1 MIKDLELRDFISHKD
16 TKLEF
21 GRGITVFVGHNG
33 SGKSSVIDAIT
44 YALFGEHT
52 RKANKNLVRR
62 GCQGQAT
69 VRMRFTINSKE
80 FQATRS
86 LAPSG
91 STAFSQL
98 ELLLENGT
106 AVNKKLAGGERKQ
119 YGESTSAEVA
129 KVLGL
134 DYKKLRVAAVVQQG
148 ELVRIVEA
156 QPKEF
161 KELINGLIGIDRLD
175 LAFSTMKDVISGFR
189 DRLRDE
195 TGYSDEDIPRVQQLV
210 ADKEKELAQA
220 ESVLKE
226 FEDEKALLEGKIASL
241 EREMERLEPMI
252 AQSRELATREELL
265 LRHVREKRMQL
276 ETEAAK
282 MERTLAEAS
291 DALALV
297 GGRDETQMRLKMVGA
312 ELEEIQGMMLEN
324 EGDAGRLRGFL
335 ECAGRLQLR
344 GGRCPV
350 CGSEVEKVDS
360 MFDTSH
366 IQEEISKKEKER
378 SKLQVG
384 KVELAREQK
393 QLAELDRRIAS
404 AEKFLADNSI
414 DSAGDVEK
422 LKQHLAGMKTG
433 IAKLPRTI
441 ARVDDPAS
449 LAIDDH
455 SRSLADEIV
464 SLREKVRGFSQS
476 SYTNAKLEKGA
487 LAQKLQE
494 ANRRMGNHQRAIDDA
509 RKTID
514 SAKTALGRLVHA
526 SEFVGMLEKIRSHV
540 YNRDGTV
547 GMSLRS
553 WALATVSK
561 KASEYASLFNIGISR
576 VELAEKARDIV
587 ITCYGKNGEVDMDS
601 LSGGEKVAVALAIR
615 LAIAYMMGSSKLDF
629 VILDEPTTHLDEE
642 RRKALVRIISD
653 AFREGAGPLAQ
664 LVIIT
669 HDSDIF
675 EDSEVDAVFRF
686 SMTSD
691 GSQVVRE

>member
-1 MIKDLELRDFISHKD
+1 MIKNLELKDFISHKD

-21 GRGITVFVGHNG
+21 GKGITVFVGHNG

-62 GCQGQAT
+62 GCQSQAM
-69 VRMRFTINSKE
+69 VQIRFTINSKE

-91 STAFSQL
+91 SAAFSQL
-98 ELLLENGT
+98 EILSENGSM
-106 AVNKKLAGGERKQ
+106 VNKKLAGGERKQ
-119 YGESTSAEVA
+119 YGESTSVEVA

-161 KELINGLIGIDRLD
+161 KELVNGLIGIDRLD

-189 DRLRDE
+189 DRLYDE
-195 TGYSDEDIPRVQQLV
+195 IGYSDEDIPRVQQLV
-210 ADKEKELAQA
+210 VDKEKELVQT

-265 LRHVREKRMQL
+265 LRHVREKRIQL
-276 ETEAAK
+276 ESEAGK
-282 MERTLAEAS
+282 IERTIAEAG

-297 GGRDETQMRLKMVGA
+297 GSRDETQMRLKMVGA
-312 ELEEIQGMMLEN
+312 EFEEIQGKMVEN
-324 EGDAGRLRGFL
+324 EGDIGRLKGFL
-335 ECAGRLQLR
+335 ECAGRLHVR
-344 GGRCPV
+344 NGRCPV

-366 IQEEISKKEKER
+366 IQEEISKKENER
-378 SKLQVG
+378 SKLQMG

-393 QLAELDRRIAS
+393 QLAEVDRRIAS

-414 DSAGDVEK
+414 GSAGDVEK
-422 LKQHLAGMKTG
+422 LKANLAEMKVG
-433 IAKLPRTI
+433 LAKLPRTI
-441 ARVDDPAS
+441 TRVDDPAS

-455 SRSLADEIV
+455 SIALAAEIA

-514 SAKTALGRLVHA
+514 SAKTALDRLARA
-526 SEFVGMLEKIRSHV
+526 SEFVGMLEKVRSHV

-547 GMSLRS
+547 GISLRS

-587 ITCYGKNGEVDMDS
+587 ITCYAKNGEVDMDS

-669 HDSDIF
+669 HDADIF